1 MYLEWHLPQIDT
13 STVRLAITR
22 QIRSLSLQHRF
33 DYVTHRVGHRLYCEL
48 YPHSAYTVM
57 AMAWVCDNIYQQYQ
71 VRSGQGSM
79 YRNGKKT
86 PPQDRRQ

>member
-1 MYLEWHLPQIDT
+1 MYLEWHLPHEDT

-33 DYVTHRVGHRLYCEL
+33 DYVTHTVGLRLYCEL
-48 YPHSAYTVM
+48 YPNSAYTVM
-57 AMAWVCDNIYQQYQ
+57 ALAWKHQPPYQ

-86 PPQDRRQ
+86 PPQDRRR